1 MADELWIVSD
11 NESAGWRVDADGKV
25 TTDHEYPLDG
35 ERVNISV
42 PDAPLTEKQAFA
54 IRDLIVDLRQDGV
67 LEKGPAVG
75 VQYPQRT
82 TVDNVKQSMPF
93 LHCWHDNCDEE
104 WHSSADLGVS
114 EGLPWVT
121 PEAVEPPDQ
130 TVHHD
135 TVAAHTDLSGTAERR
150 RARDEKGHFVADDPD
165 TPDVDEAWEDVPEKP
180 AAGVPQEAQSGDL
193 VEGLLRNRED
203 VVDVPGQVVLEPG
216 MTGPEVTAWQA
227 VCNEVLGM
235 QTETHSEVELLIPDG
250 QFGEQTEHVTRIV
263 QTILEVPVTG
273 RVDEDTWTAVL

>member
-11 NESAGWRVDADGKV
+11 KEAAGWCVDANGKV
-25 TTDHEYPLDG
+25 TTDDDYPLDG
-35 ERVNISV
+35 DRVSISV
-42 PDAPLTEKQAFA
+42 PVAPLTEKQAFA
-54 IRDLIVDLRQDGV
+54 IRDLIVDLRKDGV

-114 EGLPWVT
+114 EGLSWVE

-130 TVHHD
+130 TVHQD
-135 TVAAHTDLSGTAERR
+135 TLAAHADLSETAERR

-165 TPDVDEAWEDVPEKP
+165 TPDVNEAWEDVPEKP
-180 AAGVPQEAQSGDL
+180 AAGVPQEQLSGDL
-193 VEGLLRNRED
+193 LEGEED
-203 VVDVPGQVVLEPG
+203 GVDVPGQVVLEPG

-227 VCNEVLGM
+227 VCNEILAT
-235 QTETHSEVELLIPDG
+235 QTETHSEVELLTPDG
-250 QFGEQTEHVTRIV
+250 SFGEQTEHVTRII